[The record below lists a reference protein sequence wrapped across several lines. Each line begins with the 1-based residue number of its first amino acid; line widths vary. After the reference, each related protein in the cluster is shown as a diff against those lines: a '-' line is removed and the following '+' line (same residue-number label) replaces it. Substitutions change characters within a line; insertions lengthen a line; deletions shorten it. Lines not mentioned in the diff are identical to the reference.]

1 MGYNSLMLDLNR
13 YSPVHVGVL
22 GDLHANTR
30 WTIASIEKL
39 CTQLDSL
46 SEPRPW
52 FFLQAGDFG
61 AWDDRGGWNFLQQV
75 NLVLAAKGA
84 VIAFVPGNHENYNFI
99 ESWADWSPPGCP
111 NIYQLPRGYRW
122 RWHDRTWLALGGAV
136 SPDKSVRSPQIG
148 WFPQETITY
157 EQAEK
162 VCADGPANVMITHDC
177 FSKETLV
184 ATRKGFTEI
193 GSLAG
198 QKVDLLTSNP
208 AGKGSAIWVPARIY
222 SRGIQP
228 LLKLTLT
235 RNRIPSKIIYTTA
248 GHRWITIGHV
258 GTKNRNRRMCRTT
271 ELRSG
276 DRLARWMIKSFSEA
290 DISPAGVQAGIVYG
304 DGTIRGD
311 AANVDLYDNK
321 KQLLSWFA
329 DYPHTVL
336 KTPEGGDFYQIK
348 CLPRFFNELP
358 PLNEARSYLAG
369 WLAGYIA
376 TDGHV
381 TTHGAVALYSS
392 DRQSLEH
399 AQACAMMLGLGT
411 GDIGVKKSGK
421 DSYGDKGGFVLTFWR
436 EMFPPTLILRTDHR
450 ASWDSAP
457 KPQRF
462 DWIVKSVESTDRVEE
477 VFCPAVPTTETF
489 VIDGHI
495 LTGNCPT
502 GVPLHYMNPPP
513 SCFAPEDLRRSEQ
526 HRQLLRSVV
535 NEIEPEYLIHGHYHQ
550 GYPIWRK
557 IPMSHAT
564 MKVAS
569 LHMDGDEGNRGILNV
584 QTMEWV

>member
-1 MGYNSLMLDLNR
+1 MLDLNR

-162 VCADGPANVMITHDC
+162 VCADGPASVMITHD
-177 FSKETLV
+177 
-184 ATRKGFTEI
+184 A
-193 GSLAG
+193 
-198 QKVDLLTSNP
+198 P
-208 AGKGSAIWVPARIY
+208 A
-222 SRGIQP
+222 
-228 LLKLTLT
+228 
-235 RNRIPSKIIYTTA
+235 
-248 GHRWITIGHV
+248 
-258 GTKNRNRRMCRTT
+258 
-271 ELRSG
+271 
-276 DRLARWMIKSFSEA
+276 
-290 DISPAGVQAGIVYG
+290 
-304 DGTIRGD
+304 
-311 AANVDLYDNK
+311 
-321 KQLLSWFA
+321 
-329 DYPHTVL
+329 
-336 KTPEGGDFYQIK
+336 
-348 CLPRFFNELP
+348 
-358 PLNEARSYLAG
+358 
-369 WLAGYIA
+369 
-376 TDGHV
+376 
-381 TTHGAVALYSS
+381 
-392 DRQSLEH
+392 
-399 AQACAMMLGLGT
+399 
-411 GDIGVKKSGK
+411 
-421 DSYGDKGGFVLTFWR
+421 
-436 EMFPPTLILRTDHR
+436 
-450 ASWDSAP
+450 
-457 KPQRF
+457 
-462 DWIVKSVESTDRVEE
+462 
-477 VFCPAVPTTETF
+477 
-489 VIDGHI
+489 
-495 LTGNCPT
+495 